1 MPNQTLSVFY
11 RRISYSH
18 GSIDSYPPNG
28 PPLTSESGQAIQ
40 KSKFIGTPNHYDLDL
55 LVLRFSLGSIP
66 AAATG
71 HTFELI
77 ISGVSITNTDSREYR
92 IDNYTWPG
100 ATHDYT
106 STELTGDA
114 ASGTVASFGG
124 TIALADVTVQDV
136 VSFRFGISGGQPTG
150 LNLINFS
157 GADLKVT
164 YQFSPTPGTLSIDGD
179 TANGKQINRAD
190 VHRFAWATGATS
202 TRFILSYKRASSGS
216 WTTVDQTTPNQFWD
230 APGATFTSAADN
242 NWQWKVVSYNS
253 EGTASPESETK
264 TFTAVGSL
272 ANPVVSPS
280 GTVTQGL
287 LTITSTGSGTHIE
300 EQFQV
305 TEAGAVIYNTG
316 KLVQATNSHVM
327 GGGFFTNGLT
337 SLEDGKSYV
346 LHKYDY
352 DTDGNIG
359 HGTSNITVTFTP
371 AAQPATPTLEVTGE
385 QSHINIYYQ
394 TPQTGGTVTSAD
406 VMQSVGYDPVL
417 NLTGYDPVLNPNA
430 VFTVIPAAE
439 GLEPSNLAVSPNY
452 KHYEAR
458 HGELVYYRIRAR
470 SGMVYEDSE
479 AKDAT
484 LDLPEWIWLHDPDD
498 PEGTILHL
506 IGHVEGGGGG
516 SAFAIDNS
524 PAVVAESFL
533 NRKNASIDRM
543 VTSTGELVR
552 VRTFHVTVLSI
563 VGNRAG
569 MDDYDLKDRA
579 TRLLTSPKNLVLRT
593 RDTPLGEVV
602 TGGVTKF
609 SEPSPTS
616 LIKNRYLF
624 AFDFV
629 EAG

>member
-11 RRISYSH
+11 RRISYTH

-28 PPLTSESGQAIQ
+28 PPLTSTIGQSVV
-40 KSKFIGTPNHYDLDL
+40 KSKHTGTPNRYDLDV

-77 ISGVSITNTDSREYR
+77 VSGVSIDDADSREYR
-92 IDNYTWPG
+92 IDNYVWPG

-106 STELTGDA
+106 SDELTGDA
-114 ASGTVASFGG
+114 ASGDVADFTG

-136 VSFRFGISGGQPTG
+136 VSFRFGISGAAPTG
-150 LNLINFS
+150 INLINFS
-157 GADLKVT
+157 SASLKVT

-179 TANGKQINRAD
+179 TTNGKQINRVDA
-190 VHRFAWATGATS
+190 HRFAWATGATS
-202 TRFILSYKRASSGS
+202 TRFIAYYKRASAGS
-216 WTTVDQTTPNQFWD
+216 WETEDQTTPNQYWD
-230 APGATFTSAADN
+230 APGGTFTNDTDN

-253 EGTASPESETK
+253 DGTASPESEVK
-264 TFTAVGSL
+264 TFTGVGSL

-287 LTITSTGSGTHIE
+287 VTITSTGSGTHVE
-300 EQFQV
+300 EQYQV
-305 TEAGAVIYNTG
+305 TESGAVVYNTG
-316 KLVQATNSHVM
+316 ILVQATNSHVM
-327 GGGFFTNGLT
+327 SAGYFTNGLT

-359 HGTSNITVTFTP
+359 HGTANITVEFEP
-371 AAQPATPTLEVTGE
+371 AAQPDTPTLLVTAE
-385 QSHINIYYQ
+385 QSHINAYYQ

-406 VMQSVGYDPVL
+406 VLYSIAYDSVL
-417 NLTGYDPVLNPNA
+417 NPTGYDPVLNPNA

-439 GLEPSNLAVSPNY
+439 GLEPSNLATSPNY

-458 HGELVYYRIRAR
+458 HGELTYYRIRAH
-470 SGMVYEDSE
+470 SGMVYEDSV
-479 AKDAT
+479 AVDAT

-506 IGHVEGGGGG
+506 IGYVEGAGGG

-543 VTSTGELVR
+543 VTSAGELVR
-552 VRTFHVTVLSI
+552 VRTFHVTVLA
-563 VGNRAG
+563 VVQPNA
-569 MDDYDLKDRA
+569 DPYDLKDKA
-579 TRLLTSPKNLVLRT
+579 ARLLTSPKNLVLRT
-593 RDTPLGEVV
+593 RDIPVGEVV
-602 TGGVTKF
+602 TGGVTRF
-609 SEPSPTS
+609 SEPTPTDT
-616 LIKNRYLF
+616 LKIRYLF

-629 EAG
+629 EVG